1 MRPRDDLDEGG
12 ARANVSIRSLRLA
25 IAWIAF
31 PACAAAQTL
40 TGTIT
45 RFGEGV
51 EGAIVLLM
59 APDGRETARVASGEG
74 GRYEVRAPAG
84 TYRVRVLQI
93 GWVPTAFG
101 PVILRQGMNTAAHVN
116 LVAPRLTLAAITV
129 SDRAQ
134 CTVRPDSSAAAFA
147 IWDAARTSLL
157 ATMLTR
163 LEPVTATLTRSDR
176 TFDRDGTRVL
186 SDSSTTRTV
195 HSLTPLRSLNARAL
209 NDSGYVIPDASGGR
223 TFWAPDA
230 DVLLSEEFVSGHCM
244 SAVTSTHPDSTSLIG
259 VRFAPAA
266 RRRDIVDI
274 EGILWLDRR
283 TAELRTLQY
292 RYATASAAA
301 RETNAGGEVEFL
313 RIPRG
318 KVLVHR
324 WSMRYP
330 VVALRVSAA
339 PPSEVPGMRNERP
352 TREQLLGVRTSS
364 GSILEIRRGQ
374 NVLWERGRVSI
385 VARVVDSAT
394 AAPLSRVL
402 VGLAGSPD
410 ATATDSS
417 GGVRLDRLA
426 PGVHTIRIRSPEL
439 TDLGLPQILRQ
450 ITVPETNDEVLT
462 LAIPSA
468 RSIVASRCGQRS
480 LDRGEGML
488 VGRVRADSGRLATAS
503 ILALSRTPYV
513 RLGGGEPVL
522 EDQLHEV
529 TPRADGTFH
538 LCGIPRGATVRVRK
552 SSDKPGTGVALKFAD
567 RAFTATVE
575 VP

>member
-1 MRPRDDLDEGG
+1 MI
-12 ARANVSIRSLRLA
+12 ARSFRLA
-25 IAWIAF
+25 IAWMAL
-31 PACAAAQTL
+31 PTCAVAQTL
-40 TGTIT
+40 TGTVT
-45 RFGEGV
+45 RFGETV
-51 EGAIVLLM
+51 EGAIVLLI
-59 APDGRETARVASGEG
+59 APDGTEAARAASREG

-84 TYRVRVLQI
+84 AYRVRVLQI
-93 GWVPTAFG
+93 GWAPTGFG
-101 PVILRQGMNTAAHVN
+101 PVALREGMNTAANVN

-129 SDRAQ
+129 ADRAQ

-176 TFDRDGTRVL
+176 TLDRDGARIL
-186 SDSSTTRTV
+186 SDSSRTHTV
-195 HSLTPLRSLNARAL
+195 HSLTPLRSLDARAL
-209 NDSGYVIPDASGGR
+209 NDSGYVIPDAGGGR

-230 DVLLSEEFVSGHCM
+230 DVLLSEEFVSAHCM
-244 SAVTSTHPDSTSLIG
+244 TAVTSTHPDSTSLIG

-274 EGILWLDRR
+274 EGVLWLDRR

-292 RYATASAAA
+292 RYAMASAAA

-318 KVLVHR
+318 KLIVHR

-330 VVALRVSAA
+330 IVALRASAA
-339 PPSEVPGMRNERP
+339 PPSNVPGVQNER
-352 TREQLLGVRTSS
+352 TMREQLAGVRTSS

-394 AAPLSRVL
+394 AAPVPRVL
-402 VGLAGSPD
+402 LGLAGSPD

-417 GGVRLDRLA
+417 GGVRFDRLA
-426 PGVHTIRIRSPEL
+426 PGIHTIRIRSPEL
-439 TDLGLPQILRQ
+439 ADLGFPEMLRQ
-450 ITVPETNDEVLT
+450 IAVPETNDEVIT

-468 RSIVASRCGQRS
+468 RSVVASRCGQRS
-480 LDRGEGML
+480 LDWGEGML
-488 VGRVRADSGRLATAS
+488 VGRLGGDFSRPATAS
-503 ILALSRTPYV
+503 IVVLSRTPYA
-513 RLGGGEPVL
+513 RLGGGEPVIV
-522 EDQLHEV
+522 DQLHEA

-538 LCGIPRGATVRVRK
+538 ICGVPRGATVRVRK
-552 SSDKPGTGVALKFAD
+552 SSDAPGTGITVKFAE
-567 RAFTATVE
+567 RAVTAAIE
-575 VP
+575 VR